1 MASINLMTSRRTKF
15 WIKRVLWRHIVG
27 LVVTSFSIFPL
38 VWMIS
43 AAFDVTGQLSTQQLI
58 PVHAGFDNFTALFSN
73 AEKPFLIWARNSIV
87 IAVSASIM
95 QTAIGAVAAYSL
107 SRHRF
112 RGRKLT
118 LSTILVAQMF
128 PQLLAATTLFLIIN
142 NLGQTFPFL
151 GLGHQLPLILLFGGT
166 ALGVNTWMLKSFFD
180 TIPSEID
187 EAATIDG
194 AGHFQIFVSIIIP
207 LAIPVFVVIFLLSF
221 IGILNEY
228 LITSV
233 ILGLDGD
240 KMTVA
245 VGLQQFIYGNYG
257 KNWGPFTAGALIATI
272 PVLTLFL
279 ILQKYLVSG
288 LVSGSTKG

>member
-1 MASINLMTSRRTKF
+1 MAFTNLMTSKRAKF
-15 WIKRVLWRHIVG
+15 WMKKVLWRHIVG
-27 LVVTSFSIFPL
+27 LIVTSFSVFPL

-58 PVHAGFDNFTALFSN
+58 PGHAGFDNFTALFSN
-73 AEKPFLIWARNSIV
+73 SEKPFLVWARNSIV

-95 QTAIGAVAAYSL
+95 QTTIGAVAAYSL

-118 LSTILVAQMF
+118 LSTILIAQMF

-233 ILGLDGD
+233 ILGLDGN
-240 KMTVA
+240 KMTIA

-272 PVLTLFL
+272 PVLTLFMV
-279 ILQKYLVSG
+279 LQKYLVSG

>member
-1 MASINLMTSRRTKF
+1 MTSKRAKF
-15 WIKRVLWRHIVG
+15 WMKKVLWRHAVG
-27 LVVTSFSIFPL
+27 LIVTSFSVFPL

-112 RGRKLT
+112 KGRKLT

-194 AGHFQIFVSIIIP
+194 AGHFQIFISIIIP

-272 PVLTLFL
+272 PVLTLFMV
-279 ILQKYLVSG
+279 LQKYLVSG

>member
-1 MASINLMTSRRTKF
+1 MTSKRAKF
-15 WIKRVLWRHIVG
+15 WMKKVLWRHIVG
-27 LVVTSFSIFPL
+27 LIVTSFSVFPL

-58 PVHAGFDNFTALFSN
+58 PVHAGFDNFTTLFSN
-73 AEKPFLIWARNSIV
+73 AEKPFLVWARNSIV
-87 IAVSASIM
+87 IAVTASIM
-95 QTAIGAVAAYSL
+95 QTVIGAVAAYSL

-118 LSTILVAQMF
+118 LSTILIAQMF

-194 AGHFQIFVSIIIP
+194 AGHFQIFVLIIIP

-233 ILGLDGD
+233 ILGLDGN
-240 KMTVA
+240 KMTIA

-272 PVLTLFL
+272 PVLTLFMV
-279 ILQKYLVSG
+279 LQKYLVSG

>member
-1 MASINLMTSRRTKF
+1 MTFTNLMTSKRTKF
-15 WIKRVLWRHIVG
+15 WMKKVLWRHIVG
-27 LVVTSFSIFPL
+27 LIVTSFSVFPL

-58 PVHAGFDNFTALFSN
+58 PIHAGFDNFTALFSN
-73 AEKPFLIWARNSIV
+73 AEKPFLVWARNSIV
-87 IAVSASIM
+87 IAVTASIM
-95 QTAIGAVAAYSL
+95 QTVIGAVAAYSL

-118 LSTILVAQMF
+118 LSTILIAQMF

-272 PVLTLFL
+272 PVLTLFMV
-279 ILQKYLVSG
+279 LQKYLVSG

>member
-1 MASINLMTSRRTKF
+1 
-15 WIKRVLWRHIVG
+15 
-27 LVVTSFSIFPL
+27 
-38 VWMIS
+38 MIS

-73 AEKPFLIWARNSIV
+73 AEKPFLVWARNSIV
-87 IAVSASIM
+87 IAVTASIM
-95 QTAIGAVAAYSL
+95 QTVIGAVAAYSL

-118 LSTILVAQMF
+118 LSTILIAQMF

-272 PVLTLFL
+272 PVLTLFMV
-279 ILQKYLVSG
+279 LQKYLVSG

>member
-1 MASINLMTSRRTKF
+1 MKTLSFPNARRRKIWF
-15 WIKRVLWRHIVG
+15 RKVLWRHLLG
-27 LVVTSFSIFPL
+27 VVVAGFALFPL

-43 AAFDVTGQLSTQQLI
+43 AAFDVTGQISTQQLI
-58 PVHAGFDNFTALFSN
+58 PLHRGLANFTQLFSN
-73 AEKPFLIWARNSIV
+73 KEKPFFTWVRNSMVVAIC
-87 IAVSASIM
+87 AAAM
-95 QTAIGAVAAYSL
+95 QTIIGASAAYSL

-118 LSTILVAQMF
+118 LTTILIVQMF

-142 NLGQTFPFL
+142 TFGKTFVFL
-151 GLGHQLPLILLFGGT
+151 GLGHQLPLILIFGGA
-166 ALGVNTWMLKSFFD
+166 ALGVNTWMLKGFFD

-194 AGHFQIFVSIIIP
+194 AGHFLIFTRIIVP
-207 LAIPVFVVIFLLSF
+207 LAVPVFVVISLLSF

-233 ILGLDGD
+233 ILGLDG
-240 KMTVA
+240 KNMTVA
-245 VGLQQFIYGNYG
+245 VGLQQFIYGQYG
-257 KNWGPFTAGALIATI
+257 KNWGPFTAGALLATI
-272 PVLTLFL
+272 PVLALFMF
-279 ILQKYLVSG
+279 LQKFLVSG

>member
-1 MASINLMTSRRTKF
+1 MAFTDLMTSKRAKF
-15 WIKRVLWRHIVG
+15 WMKKVLWRHIVG
-27 LVVTSFSIFPL
+27 LIVTSFSVFPL

-73 AEKPFLIWARNSIV
+73 AEKPFLVWARNSIV
-87 IAVSASIM
+87 IAVTASIM
-95 QTAIGAVAAYSL
+95 QTVIGAVAAYSL

-118 LSTILVAQMF
+118 LSTILIAQMF

-272 PVLTLFL
+272 PVLTLFMV
-279 ILQKYLVSG
+279 LQKYLVSG

>member
-1 MASINLMTSRRTKF
+1 
-15 WIKRVLWRHIVG
+15 
-27 LVVTSFSIFPL
+27 
-38 VWMIS
+38 
-43 AAFDVTGQLSTQQLI
+43 
-58 PVHAGFDNFTALFSN
+58 
-73 AEKPFLIWARNSIV
+73 
-87 IAVSASIM
+87 M

-118 LSTILVAQMF
+118 LSTILIAQMF

-272 PVLTLFL
+272 PVLTLFMV
-279 ILQKYLVSG
+279 LQKYLVSG

>member
-1 MASINLMTSRRTKF
+1 MAFTNLMTSKRAKF
-15 WIKRVLWRHIVG
+15 WMKKVLWRHIVG
-27 LVVTSFSIFPL
+27 LIVTSFSVFPL

-58 PVHAGFDNFTALFSN
+58 PVHAGYDNFTALFSN
-73 AEKPFLIWARNSIV
+73 AEKPFLDWARNSIV
-87 IAVSASIM
+87 IAVTASIM
-95 QTAIGAVAAYSL
+95 QTVIGAVAAYSL

-118 LSTILVAQMF
+118 LSTILIAQMF

-233 ILGLDGD
+233 ILGLDVD

-272 PVLTLFL
+272 PVLTLFMV
-279 ILQKYLVSG
+279 LQKYLVSG

>member
-1 MASINLMTSRRTKF
+1 MAFTNLMTSKRAKF
-15 WIKRVLWRHIVG
+15 WMKKVLWRHIVG
-27 LVVTSFSIFPL
+27 LIVTSFSVFPL

-73 AEKPFLIWARNSIV
+73 AEKPFLVWARNSIV
-87 IAVSASIM
+87 IAVTASIM
-95 QTAIGAVAAYSL
+95 QTVIGAVAAYSL

-118 LSTILVAQMF
+118 LSTILIAQMF

-272 PVLTLFL
+272 PVLTLFMV
-279 ILQKYLVSG
+279 LQKYLVSG

>member
-1 MASINLMTSRRTKF
+1 MAFTNLMTSKRAKF
-15 WIKRVLWRHIVG
+15 WMKKVLWRHIVG
-27 LVVTSFSIFPL
+27 LIVTSFSVFPL

-73 AEKPFLIWARNSIV
+73 AEKPFVTWARNSIV
-87 IAVSASIM
+87 IAVTASIM

-118 LSTILVAQMF
+118 LSTILIAQMF

-233 ILGLDGD
+233 ILGLDGN

-272 PVLTLFL
+272 PVLTLFMV
-279 ILQKYLVSG
+279 LQKYLVSG

>member
-1 MASINLMTSRRTKF
+1 MSQQNLLNSKRVKF
-15 WIKRVLWRHIVG
+15 WIKRVLWRHIIG
-27 LVVTSFSIFPL
+27 AFVVAFSLFPL
-38 VWMIS
+38 VWMAS

-58 PVHAGFDNFTALFSN
+58 PLHHGLDNFVQLFSN
-73 AEKPFLIWARNSIV
+73 KEKPFLTWARNSLV
-87 IAVSASIM
+87 IAISAAAL
-95 QTAIGAVAAYSL
+95 QTAIGALAAYSL

-112 RGRKLT
+112 KGRKLT
-118 LSTILVAQMF
+118 LTTIIIVQMF

-142 NLGQTFPFL
+142 SLGDTFPVL

-166 ALGVNTWMLKSFFD
+166 ALGVNTWMLKGFFD

-194 AGHFQIFVSIIIP
+194 ASHFMIFSRIILP
-207 LAIPVFVVIFLLSF
+207 LAVPVFVVISLLSV

-233 ILGLDGD
+233 ILGLDG
-240 KMTVA
+240 KNMTIA
-245 VGLQQFIYGNYG
+245 VGLQQFIYGQYG
-257 KNWGPFTAGALIATI
+257 KNWGPFAAGALLATI
-272 PVLTLFL
+272 PVLTLF
-279 ILQKYLVSG
+279 IFLQKYLVSG

>member
-1 MASINLMTSRRTKF
+1 MTFAKPMTSKRAKF
-15 WIKRVLWRHIVG
+15 WMKKVLWRHVVG
-27 LVVTSFSIFPL
+27 LIVTSFSVFPL

-112 RGRKLT
+112 KGRKLT

-194 AGHFQIFVSIIIP
+194 AGHFQIFISIIIP

-272 PVLTLFL
+272 PVLTLFMV
-279 ILQKYLVSG
+279 LQKYLVSG

>member
-1 MASINLMTSRRTKF
+1 MAFTNLMTSKRAKF
-15 WIKRVLWRHIVG
+15 WMKKVLWRHIVG
-27 LVVTSFSIFPL
+27 LIVTSFSVFPL

-58 PVHAGFDNFTALFSN
+58 PVHAGYDNFTALFSN
-73 AEKPFLIWARNSIV
+73 AEKPFLDWARNSIV
-87 IAVSASIM
+87 IAVTASIM
-95 QTAIGAVAAYSL
+95 QTVMGAVAAYSL

-118 LSTILVAQMF
+118 LSTILIAQMF

-272 PVLTLFL
+272 PVLTLFMV
-279 ILQKYLVSG
+279 LQKYLVSG

>member
-1 MASINLMTSRRTKF
+1 MTFAKPMTSKRAKF
-15 WIKRVLWRHIVG
+15 WMKKVLWRHVVG
-27 LVVTSFSIFPL
+27 LIVTSFSVFPL
-38 VWMIS
+38 IWMIS

-112 RGRKLT
+112 KGRKLT

-194 AGHFQIFVSIIIP
+194 AGHFQIFISIIIP

-272 PVLTLFL
+272 PVLTLFMV
-279 ILQKYLVSG
+279 LQKYLVSG

>member
-15 WIKRVLWRHIVG
+15 WMKRVLWRHIVG

-58 PVHAGFDNFTALFSN
+58 PGHAGFDNFTALFSN
-73 AEKPFLIWARNSIV
+73 SEKPFLIWARNSIV

-95 QTAIGAVAAYSL
+95 QTTIGAVAAYSL

-118 LSTILVAQMF
+118 LSTILIAQMF

-272 PVLTLFL
+272 PVLTLFM

>member
-1 MASINLMTSRRTKF
+1 MAFTNLMTSKRAKF
-15 WIKRVLWRHIVG
+15 WMKKVLWRHIVG
-27 LVVTSFSIFPL
+27 LIVTSFSVFPL

-58 PVHAGFDNFTALFSN
+58 PVHAGYDNFTALFSN
-73 AEKPFLIWARNSIV
+73 AEKPFLDWARNSIV
-87 IAVSASIM
+87 IAVTASIM
-95 QTAIGAVAAYSL
+95 QTVMGAVAAYSL

-118 LSTILVAQMF
+118 LSTILIAQMF

-233 ILGLDGD
+233 ILGLDVD

-272 PVLTLFL
+272 PVLTLFMV
-279 ILQKYLVSG
+279 LQKYLVSG

>member
-1 MASINLMTSRRTKF
+1 MTFTNLMTSKRTKF
-15 WIKRVLWRHIVG
+15 WMKKVLWRHIVG
-27 LVVTSFSIFPL
+27 LIVTSFSVFPL

-58 PVHAGFDNFTALFSN
+58 PIHAGFDNFTALFSN
-73 AEKPFLIWARNSIV
+73 TEKPFLVWARNSIV
-87 IAVSASIM
+87 IAVTASIM
-95 QTAIGAVAAYSL
+95 QTVIGAVAAYSL

-118 LSTILVAQMF
+118 LSTILIAQMF

-257 KNWGPFTAGALIATI
+257 KSWGPFTAGALIATI
-272 PVLTLFL
+272 PVLTLFMV
-279 ILQKYLVSG
+279 LQKYLVSG

>member
-1 MASINLMTSRRTKF
+1 MTSKRAKF
-15 WIKRVLWRHIVG
+15 WIKKVLWRHIVG
-27 LVVTSFSIFPL
+27 LIVTSFSVFPL

-58 PVHAGFDNFTALFSN
+58 PGHAGFDNFTALFSN
-73 AEKPFLIWARNSIV
+73 SEKPFLIWARNSIV

-95 QTAIGAVAAYSL
+95 QTTIGAVAAYSL

-118 LSTILVAQMF
+118 LSTILIAQMF

-166 ALGVNTWMLKSFFD
+166 ALGANTWMLKSFFD

-194 AGHFQIFVSIIIP
+194 AGHFQIFVLIIIP

-233 ILGLDGD
+233 ILGLDGN
-240 KMTVA
+240 KMTIA

-272 PVLTLFL
+272 PVLTLFMV
-279 ILQKYLVSG
+279 LQKYLVSG

>member
-1 MASINLMTSRRTKF
+1 MTSKRAKF
-15 WIKRVLWRHIVG
+15 WIKKVLWRHIVG
-27 LVVTSFSIFPL
+27 LIVTSFSVFPL

-73 AEKPFLIWARNSIV
+73 AEKPFLVWARNSIV
-87 IAVSASIM
+87 IAVTASIM

-118 LSTILVAQMF
+118 LSTILIAQMF

-194 AGHFQIFVSIIIP
+194 AGHFQIFVLIIIP

-233 ILGLDGD
+233 ILGLDGN
-240 KMTVA
+240 KMTIA

-272 PVLTLFL
+272 PVLTLFMV
-279 ILQKYLVSG
+279 LQKYLVSG